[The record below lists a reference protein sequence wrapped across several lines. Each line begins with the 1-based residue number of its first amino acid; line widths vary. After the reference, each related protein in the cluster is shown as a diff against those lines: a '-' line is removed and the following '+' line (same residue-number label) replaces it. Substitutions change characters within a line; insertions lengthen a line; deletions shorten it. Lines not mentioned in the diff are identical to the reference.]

1 MRERRLPKLGLLG
14 LITDGYE
21 PNFPGITARQEA
33 FAREVIAELSDVA
46 EIYFPGAALNRAD
59 IEAKVKEMNEMELD
73 GMIITML
80 AYSQGSWV
88 VRALQNNRLP
98 LGFAVVQPNSYVE
111 DDFDEF
117 MLTINQASMVPR
129 TMPAPSP
136 EWA

>member
-46 EIYFPGAALNRAD
+46 DIYFPGAALNRAD
-59 IEAKVKEMNEMELD
+59 IKAKVKEMNEMELD

-80 AYSQGSWV
+80 MKY
-88 VRALQNNRLP
+88 LQVLEKK
-98 LGFAVVQPNSYVE
+98 LLKYLIKMS
-111 DDFDEF
+111 
-117 MLTINQASMVPR
+117 
-129 TMPAPSP
+129 
-136 EWA
+136 